1 MISLAIQKQKRRRKN
16 EEQERLCVTCAIYN
30 DEGGRMR
37 VATIEHV
44 CWESNNKSYC

>member
-16 EEQERLCVTCAIYN
+16 EEQEILYVACAIYTH
-30 DEGGRMR
+30 DDRGGIR

-44 CWESNNKSYC
+44 LQH